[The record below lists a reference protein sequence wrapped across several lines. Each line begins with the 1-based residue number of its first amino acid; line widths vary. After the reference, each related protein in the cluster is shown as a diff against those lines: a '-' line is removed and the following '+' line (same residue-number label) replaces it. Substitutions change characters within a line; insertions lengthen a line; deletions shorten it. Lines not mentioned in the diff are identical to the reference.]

1 MRWVTCIRSLVIIR
15 ITCLL
20 NLQLAAHSWRRRVTL
35 MPQFPTQ
42 FYYFLVKRF
51 IAAFRLTTRRFLIRV
66 NRNHDFLLSR
76 ILRYKLIIP
85 VQLRND
91 LRSEFGNRLVR
102 LVFAR
107 FWDAELHLL
116 GLEIHAVTEHFIGDL
131 SVKTSVDSF
140 WSFAFLLLRN
150 VARTVTFGQ
159 QKLTRSLDLALALK
173 VEHRV
178 PLDNRGAYPL

>member
-1 MRWVTCIRSLVIIR
+1 
-15 ITCLL
+15 
-20 NLQLAAHSWRRRVTL
+20 

-116 GLEIHAVTEHFIGDL
+116 GLEIHAVTEHFVGDL
-131 SVKTSVDSF
+131 SVETSVDSF
-140 WSFAFLLLRN
+140 
-150 VARTVTFGQ
+150 
-159 QKLTRSLDLALALK
+159 
-173 VEHRV
+173 
-178 PLDNRGAYPL
+178 